1 MKALY
6 KPKNKDRLPRLQVDC
21 IGHTFN
27 FKPARP
33 LDGVARYWPDDI
45 LFPGSGP
52 IPETDL
58 IFSEEQGDVYC
69 HKCSEVGGGCVAIFH
84 LPPVCG

>member
-1 MKALY
+1 MKAKY
-6 KPKNKDRLPRLQVDC
+6 NPQNKDRLPIVLQNIAGD
-21 IGHTFN
+21 FFD

-33 LDGVARYWPDDI
+33 VNGVPQYWPDDI

-58 IFSEEQGDVYC
+58 EFEQEQMEVYC
-69 HKCSEVGGGCVAIFH
+69 HKCSTLCKAIYH
-84 LPPVCG
+84 LPDAHV